1 MMRDARSP
9 TVLEWVRDDRDDF
22 ANRYARA
29 REAGAYAMADEL
41 LEISDDARTI
51 GWSDSGGTARRRRC
65 WITSMS
71 SVRACVLTRAN
82 GC

>member
-1 MMRDARSP
+1 MIS
-9 TVLEWVRDDRDDF
+9 TVLRWVRDDRDDF

-29 REAGAYAMADEL
+29 REAGAYAMADKL
-41 LEISDDARTI
+41 LEISDDGSNDWMERQRR
-51 GWSDSGGTARRRRC
+51 TARRRRC